1 MFSGEML
8 QNPGLPFVV
17 LSAIQD
23 GSAKAAD
30 LTRQHAEAY
39 EHAIKA
45 TKGKPIAGLDLAEL
59 SVAPQS
65 FAALRKQL
73 HLPDDTVAVYDLFA
87 VSDKVKP
94 DLRKVAG
101 QYLAAQILW
110 TLDKQNLLA
119 SVPLSF
125 KLDLPKGWPNGPDA
139 VGSKLKDTGALA
151 ISEQGTEVFKGIK
164 GDWDSLRNA
173 AA

>member
-1 MFSGEML
+1 MAHDSD
-8 QNPGLPFVV
+8 LPFVV

-39 EHAIKA
+39 EHAIEA
-45 TKGKPIAGLDLAEL
+45 IKGKAIAGLDLAEL
-59 SVAPQS
+59 AVAPQS

-73 HLPDDTVAVYDLFA
+73 RLPDDIVAVYDLFG
-87 VSDKVKP
+87 VSDKVNAN
-94 DLRKVAG
+94 LRKVAG

-119 SVPLSF
+119 SVPLSL
-125 KLDLPKGWPNGPDA
+125 KLDLPKGWPTSPDA
-139 VGSKLKDTGALA
+139 VGSKLKDAGVLGL
-151 ISEQGTEVFKGIK
+151 SEQSADVFKSIK
-164 GDWDSLRNA
+164 DDWDSLRK
-173 AA
+173 

>member
-1 MFSGEML
+1 MFSSKMDKSSD
-8 QNPGLPFVV
+8 LPFVV

-39 EHAIKA
+39 EHALKA
-45 TKGKPIAGLDLAEL
+45 TKGKSIAGLDLAEL
-59 SVAPQS
+59 AVAPQS

-73 HLPDDTVAVYDLFA
+73 RLAEDTVAVYDLFA
-87 VSDKVKP
+87 VSDKV
-94 DLRKVAG
+94 DSNLRKVAG

-119 SVPLSF
+119 SVPLSL
-125 KLDLPKGWPNGPDA
+125 KLDLPKGWPTSPDA
-139 VGSKLKDTGALA
+139 VGSKLRDTGALGLSA
-151 ISEQGTEVFKGIK
+151 HGADVFKCIK
-164 GDWDSLRNA
+164 GDWDALRQ
-173 AA
+173 